1 MATVFNTG
9 LTTDINHLKDNIH
22 PTAVVSPHA
31 TIHPSVHIGPYV
43 IIGDH
48 VTIDEETRIESF
60 AKIEGHTTIG
70 KRNFIASGA
79 IIGNRPQDL
88 KYNGEASFVEIGDD
102 NQIREYV
109 TINRGTEGGGLVT
122 RIGNNNLLMTSSH
135 VAHDAT
141 VGNRNVIAHS
151 SLIGGHVEVD
161 DCVVTGGLSAV
172 HQYCK
177 IGSYSL
183 LGAGS
188 IACKDLAPFTLAKG
202 NPAKFYGLNR
212 ERLSRLGLD
221 GHSRSYLK
229 KCYQLIF
236 QSSLTTKE
244 AIVAIKD
251 QLPETK
257 EIRIMLDFLNR
268 SNRGVYR

>member
-9 LTTDINHLKDNIH
+9 LTTGINHLKDNIH

-31 TIHPSVHIGPYV
+31 TIHPSVHIAPYV

-60 AKIEGHTTIG
+60 AKIEGHTAIG

-135 VAHDAT
+135 IAHD
-141 VGNRNVIAHS
+141 VRMGNDNVIGHS
-151 SLIGGHVEVD
+151 SLIGGHVEIHHS
-161 DCVVTGGLSAV
+161 VVIGVLAGI
-172 HQYCK
+172 HQFCK
-177 IGSYSL
+177 VGSYSL
-183 LGAGS
+183 VGAGS
-188 IACKDLAPFTLAKG
+188 PATKDIAPFTIVKG
-202 NPAKFYGLNR
+202 NPTKLCGLNH
-212 ERLSRLGLD
+212 ERLKRLELCGENRLV
-221 GHSRSYLK
+221 LK
-229 KCYQLIF
+229 KCYQLF
-236 QSSLTTKE
+236 FRSGLTISE
-244 AIVAIKD
+244 ASQAVSQ
-251 QLPETK
+251 QLPSTTEVQLLMQFIQNAT
-257 EIRIMLDFLNR
+257 
-268 SNRGVYR
+268 RGIYR